1 MESLLR
7 SDTKSILISKL
18 SEGNV
23 RLERYLNT
31 LAVGFR
37 QDLSILFNKMFPS
50 EKVARAIAEVNGLE
64 YLSYQ
69 EIPIDEIVKGIT
81 INQVKDGVI
90 LYQDKAL
97 TYLFDSVRVRNVLSL
112 LRRPDAK
119 VFVISKN
126 AYDEIHNR
134 VRRDNLSV
142 ATEKIKQIMQ
152 VVRDEE
158 KGRRVLEYVL
168 DQAIYHGASDVHV
181 EYTGETGTIIR
192 FRTAGTLETFAH
204 VPADLHPLIINYLKN
219 EINAQGSDRETRKD
233 GRLQRGELDIRVNI
247 MPAVPYSYPEGGT
260 NERAVLRLLRKNS
273 SLTFGLENLPLS
285 QVEIDAVKV
294 AIKSSYGMI
303 LTSGPTSSGKTTT
316 LYALLSN
323 IDALEKKIITIED
336 PVEFTNPYLWHQHQV
351 SEKMN
356 FNEIIKGVL
365 REDPDVCLIGEIRDS
380 ETALTLVRL
389 ANTGHL
395 TFSTIH
401 ANNSYEIIRRLMDLG
416 VDETAIRDF
425 GILFMAQR
433 LLRKSCPYCRIE
445 RETTE
450 IERSLLGIQ
459 DKTVIDNEGCEY
471 CEGTG
476 HVKSRTMVMEILPL
490 FLGNTIEY
498 VIGKKGYRETY
509 EYLKREFGIKRLV
522 EKAMDL
528 NRQGI
533 VSMKEILDK
542 VK

>member
-1 MESLLR
+1 
-7 SDTKSILISKL
+7 
-18 SEGNV
+18 
-23 RLERYLNT
+23 
-31 LAVGFR
+31 
-37 QDLSILFNKMFPS
+37 MFPS
-50 EKVARAIAEVNGLE
+50 EKVAKAIAETLGLE
-64 YLSYQ
+64 YIGYSD
-69 EIPIDEIVKGIT
+69 IPIDEIVKNVN
-81 INQVKDGVI
+81 INNVKDGVM

-97 TYLFDSVRVRNVLSL
+97 TYLFDSVRVKNTLSL
-112 LRRPDAK
+112 LKRQSGINKEVDL
-119 VFVISKN
+119 FIISKQT
-126 AYDEIHNR
+126 YDEIYKR
-134 VRRDNLSV
+134 IRRDDLTT
-142 ATEKIKQIMQ
+142 ATEKTKQIIQ
-152 VVRDEE
+152 AVRDEE

-168 DQAIYHGASDVHV
+168 DQAIYHTASDVHI
-181 EYTGETGTIIR
+181 EYTGDTGTIIR

-204 VPADLHPLIINYLKN
+204 IPADLHPLIINYLKT
-219 EINAQGSDRETRKD
+219 EINAQSSDRETRKD

-260 NERAVLRLLRKNS
+260 NERAVLRLLRKNN

-285 QVEIDAVKV
+285 KVEIDAVKF

-351 SEKMN
+351 SEKMT

-365 REDPDVCLIGEIRDS
+365 REDPDVCLIGEVRDS
-380 ETALTLVRL
+380 ETASMLVRL

-416 VDETAIRDF
+416 IDETAIRDF
-425 GILFMAQR
+425 GVMFMAQR
-433 LLRKSCPYCRIE
+433 LLRKPCPYCKIE

-459 DKTVIDNEGCEY
+459 DKTVIDNTGCEY
-471 CEGTG
+471 CEGAG
-476 HVKSRTMVMEILPL
+476 HIKSRVMVMEIMPL
-490 FLGNTIEY
+490 FLGNTVDY
-498 VIGKKGYRETY
+498 VVGGRGYRNTF
-509 EYLKREFGIKRLV
+509 EYLKDEFGIKRLV